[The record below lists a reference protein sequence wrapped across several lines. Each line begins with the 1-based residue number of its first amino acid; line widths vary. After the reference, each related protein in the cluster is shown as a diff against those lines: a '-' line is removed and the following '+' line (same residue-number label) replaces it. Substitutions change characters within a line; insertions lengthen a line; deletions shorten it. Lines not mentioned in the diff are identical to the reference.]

1 MKKDDIERKIE
12 SEMTQKFKAAS
23 GNPKLAIHL
32 AAVAGAFI
40 CALLPI
46 GIDVW
51 GLRTCEV
58 IMIICI
64 ASLYGE
70 KLTKAAARGILA
82 SSFAQLVGE
91 AAALTALEAADV
103 ANLLNPCLAYGI
115 KASIAVSLIEAIGH
129 EALKHYDKKYKAG
142 EKRKLT
148 AFDAICVAG
157 GAADVA
163 RITKVVGNFI
173 TGSQLSPSLQSTTTN
188 ESASLVSENAKMI
201 SFCGDNLLR
210 EIHELEVKIENQKG
224 KVEMIRKW
232 IESDIRFGRDTT
244 LNENK
249 LKYALTE
256 LGRLEKELLRLA
268 KR

>member
-82 SSFAQLVGE
+82 SGRPSSL
-91 AAALTALEAADV
+91 ALSTQARTITA
-103 ANLLNPCLAYGI
+103 
-115 KASIAVSLIEAIGH
+115 AIGY
-129 EALKHYDKKYKAG
+129 APPTSSLAITC
-142 EKRKLT
+142 KRRQAESRSPPERIL
-148 AFDAICVAG
+148 
-157 GAADVA
+157 A
-163 RITKVVGNFI
+163 R
-173 TGSQLSPSLQSTTTN
+173 
-188 ESASLVSENAKMI
+188 
-201 SFCGDNLLR
+201 
-210 EIHELEVKIENQKG
+210 
-224 KVEMIRKW
+224 
-232 IESDIRFGRDTT
+232 
-244 LNENK
+244 
-249 LKYALTE
+249 
-256 LGRLEKELLRLA
+256 
-268 KR
+268 